1 MTIPFKI
8 TIEHFVIVALAIAL
22 LFRSCGGNDCAPV
35 AGTVETTV
43 EEKTVTTI
51 DSATNTGIKD
61 QAPEKL
67 NVIETPEKI
76 ERVENV
82 ANLPEAEKKKVKP
95 VNRYLDTTKLKGA
108 VIFSEILS
116 EGRILETNFTA
127 AIDHKETTI
136 TTEKT
141 FIKQP
146 GGLFISPGFDYS
158 PVFGVEAAETSLTY
172 IKGNWGASLGGYY
185 NFRRIQNVPN
195 PGSLGIKFKIH
206 IKL

>member
-8 TIEHFVIVALAIAL
+8 TIEHFLIVALAIAL
-22 LFRSCGGNDCAPV
+22 LFKSCTGNDCTPV
-35 AGTVETTV
+35 ASTVATTV
-43 EEKTVTTI
+43 EETTVTTI
-51 DSATNTGIKD
+51 DSSTNTGIKD
-61 QAPEKL
+61 QAPEKI

-82 ANLPEAEKKKVKP
+82 ADLPEADKKKVKQ
-95 VNRYLDTTKLKGA
+95 VSRYLDTTKLKGA
-108 VIFSEILS
+108 IIFSEILS

-146 GGLFISPGFDYS
+146 GGLFLSPGLDYS

-185 NFRRIQNVPN
+185 NFRRIQNLPN
-195 PGSLGIKFKIH
+195 PGSLGVKFKIH

>member
-8 TIEHFVIVALAIAL
+8 TIEHAVIVVLVVL
-22 LFRSCGGNDCAPV
+22 LLLKGCGNDCTTV
-35 AGTVETTV
+35 AATVATTV

-51 DSATNTGIKD
+51 DSATNSGVKD
-61 QAPEKL
+61 QVPEKL

-76 ERVENV
+76 ERVGKV
-82 ANLPEAEKKKVKP
+82 ADLPEPERKKVKQ

-127 AIDHKETTI
+127 AIDHLETTI

-141 FIKQP
+141 FVKQS
-146 GGLFISPGFDYS
+146 GGLFLSPGFDYS
-158 PVFGVEAAETSLTY
+158 PWGGIEAVETSLTY
-172 IKGNWGASLGGYY
+172 IKGNYGASVGPYY
-185 NFRRIQNVPN
+185 NFRRIQNTPN
-195 PGSLGIKFKIH
+195 PGSLGIKLKIH
-206 IKL
+206 FKL